1 MTAGF
6 LQLSGMVVDIVHRVD
21 HLPKPG
27 EEVEARDFMI
37 TPGGGFNAMVAAR
50 RLKAPTTYGGSL
62 GTGVFADMAAHA
74 LTELNIPAAGKGRAA
89 TDQGSCVVLVHA
101 NGERSFIT
109 HHGAERH
116 LTVEHL
122 NALGAQQYA
131 YALLSGYTLY
141 KAESARVMVPW
152 LSSLPRPPLLVF
164 DPGPTVA
171 EIAPD
176 ALQPALDR
184 ADWISANLH
193 EAQYLTKAST
203 AAEAAAQLSKG
214 RTGALV
220 RVGAEGCW
228 LADGLGS
235 RHIPGFAVNAIDS
248 NGAGDTHAG
257 ACIAALMAAASPDQ
271 AATIANA
278 AAALSTTKL
287 GPATA
292 PGWAD
297 IIALL
302 EATGRSASLPATIET
317 SNRGS

>member
-1 MTAGF
+1 MSGGF
-6 LQLSGMVVDIVHRVD
+6 LQLSGIVMDIVHRID
-21 HLPKPG
+21 HLPQPG

-50 RLKAPTTYGGSL
+50 RLNAPVTYGGTL
-62 GTGVFADMAAHA
+62 GTGNFAAMAAHA
-74 LTELNIPAAGKGRAA
+74 LAELNIPTAA
-89 TDQGSCVVLVHA
+89 TMRATADQGSCVVLVHP

-109 HHGAERH
+109 HHGAERQLSTAH
-116 LTVEHL
+116 LD
-122 NALGAQQYA
+122 ALDAPRYA

-164 DPGPTVA
+164 DPGPT
-171 EIAPD
+171 IPDIPLD
-176 ALQPALDR
+176 ALRPALAR
-184 ADWISANLH
+184 ADWISANLA
-193 EAQYLTKAST
+193 EAQFLTNT
-203 AAEAAAQLSKG
+203 GNAAEAAEQLSKG
-214 RTGALV
+214 RSGALV
-220 RVGAEGCW
+220 RVGAQGCW
-228 LADGLGS
+228 MADGSGP
-235 RHIPGFAVNAIDS
+235 RHIPGFAVKAIDS
-248 NGAGDTHAG
+248 NGAGDTHTG
-257 ACIAALMAAASPDQ
+257 AFIAALMAAASPDQ
-271 AATIANA
+271 AATVANA

-302 EATGRSASLPATIET
+302 EATGRSASLPAAIGT